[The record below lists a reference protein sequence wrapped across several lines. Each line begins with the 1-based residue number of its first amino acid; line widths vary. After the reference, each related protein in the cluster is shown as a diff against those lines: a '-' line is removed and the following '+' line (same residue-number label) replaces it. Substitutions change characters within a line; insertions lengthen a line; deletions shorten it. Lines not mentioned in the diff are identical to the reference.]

1 MEFTNVETQGE
12 GGVGGRLPM
21 SSRGHGVNG
30 DTGDRSRV
38 WSRLRLGMRMEVV
51 KAVKPGVMNG
61 SWNRR
66 LRDWALSSRREDV
79 GRILSRERT

>member
-1 MEFTNVETQGE
+1 M
-12 GGVGGRLPM
+12 
-21 SSRGHGVNG
+21 
-30 DTGDRSRV
+30 